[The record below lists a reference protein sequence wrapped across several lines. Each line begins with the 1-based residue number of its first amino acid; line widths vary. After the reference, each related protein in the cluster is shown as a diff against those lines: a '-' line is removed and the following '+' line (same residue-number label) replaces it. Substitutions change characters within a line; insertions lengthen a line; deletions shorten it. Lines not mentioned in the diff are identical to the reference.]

1 MEADKKRANE
11 APASRKPVS
20 AQDIKAT
27 SSESTVGLE
36 LMALLEVHKKK
47 LVIVA
52 GVLVAAVVVMVIYD
66 HYVKQRELNAGAAL
80 LALRPPIGS
89 DRAQPVPAE
98 KYMQIVADYSGT
110 ATANLTIQV
119 SEEAARAFA
128 QVSPEDQRKIQL
140 LLDLRL
146 RDLTISPLPRKS
158 LQAVMDEIGK
168 NAAARGLT
176 PAVLE
181 SLLNDG

>member
-1 MEADKKRANE
+1 M
-11 APASRKPVS
+11 
-20 AQDIKAT
+20 
-27 SSESTVGLE
+27 
-36 LMALLEVHKKK
+36 
-47 LVIVA
+47 
-52 GVLVAAVVVMVIYD
+52 
-66 HYVKQRELNAGAAL
+66 
-80 LALRPPIGS
+80 
-89 DRAQPVPAE
+89 
-98 KYMQIVADYSGT
+98 

-119 SEEAARAFA
+119 SEEAARAFT

-176 PAVLE
+176 PDILE

>member
-1 MEADKKRANE
+1 MELITEEGRLFM
-11 APASRKPVS
+11 
-20 AQDIKAT
+20 AT
-27 SSESTVGLE
+27 T
-36 LMALLEVHKKK
+36 
-47 LVIVA
+47 
-52 GVLVAAVVVMVIYD
+52 D
-66 HYVKQRELNAGAAL
+66 
-80 LALRPPIGS
+80 
-89 DRAQPVPAE
+89 
-98 KYMQIVADYSGT
+98 
-110 ATANLTIQV
+110 LTIQV

-158 LQAVMDEIGK
+158 LQAVMDEIGQQRRR
-168 NAAARGLT
+168 RGLT

>member
-1 MEADKKRANE
+1 M
-11 APASRKPVS
+11 
-20 AQDIKAT
+20 
-27 SSESTVGLE
+27 
-36 LMALLEVHKKK
+36 
-47 LVIVA
+47 
-52 GVLVAAVVVMVIYD
+52 
-66 HYVKQRELNAGAAL
+66 
-80 LALRPPIGS
+80 
-89 DRAQPVPAE
+89 
-98 KYMQIVADYSGT
+98 
-110 ATANLTIQV
+110 ATASLTIQV

-158 LQAVMDEIGK
+158 LQALMDEISK

-176 PAVLE
+176 PAGLE

>member
-1 MEADKKRANE
+1 MAAAN
-11 APASRKPVS
+11 
-20 AQDIKAT
+20 I
-27 SSESTVGLE
+27 
-36 LMALLEVHKKK
+36 
-47 LVIVA
+47 
-52 GVLVAAVVVMVIYD
+52 
-66 HYVKQRELNAGAAL
+66 
-80 LALRPPIGS
+80 
-89 DRAQPVPAE
+89 
-98 KYMQIVADYSGT
+98 
-110 ATANLTIQV
+110 TIQV

-176 PAVLE
+176 PAGLE

>member
-1 MEADKKRANE
+1 M
-11 APASRKPVS
+11 
-20 AQDIKAT
+20 
-27 SSESTVGLE
+27 
-36 LMALLEVHKKK
+36 
-47 LVIVA
+47 
-52 GVLVAAVVVMVIYD
+52 
-66 HYVKQRELNAGAAL
+66 
-80 LALRPPIGS
+80 
-89 DRAQPVPAE
+89 
-98 KYMQIVADYSGT
+98 

-146 RDLTISPLPRKS
+146 RDLTISPLPQRS
-158 LQAVMDEIGK
+158 LQSVMDEIGK

-181 SLLNDG
+181 SLLNDA

>member
-1 MEADKKRANE
+1 MAA
-11 APASRKPVS
+11 
-20 AQDIKAT
+20 AT
-27 SSESTVGLE
+27 
-36 LMALLEVHKKK
+36 
-47 LVIVA
+47 
-52 GVLVAAVVVMVIYD
+52 
-66 HYVKQRELNAGAAL
+66 
-80 LALRPPIGS
+80 
-89 DRAQPVPAE
+89 
-98 KYMQIVADYSGT
+98 
-110 ATANLTIQV
+110 LTIQV

-146 RDLTISPLPRKS
+146 RDLTISPPPRKP
-158 LQAVMDEIGK
+158 LQTIMDEIGK